1 MDNIDVD
8 ENGDLWLG
16 VANFAILDYSSNFTK
31 PCPGAVLQVK
41 LSKVTKVE
49 GSKVPFKVDDIREV
63 FANSGTGEFKCVSSA
78 LFHRGKL
85 LIGNPFSNLM
95 YCDVVA
101 Y

>member
-1 MDNIDVD
+1 MDNVNFD

-41 LSKVTKVE
+41 LSKVE
-49 GSKVPFKVDDIREV
+49 DGKVPFEVDDIREV
-63 FANSGTGEFKCVSSA
+63 FSNNGKGEFKGVSA
-78 LFHRGKL
+78 AMFHRGKL

-101 Y
+101 V